1 MNGAVIKDIQTRIK
15 QLFQSG
21 QTDLQSRDFDKDK
34 DEKDQSLASAISAAS
49 GPLNKFKLLVLTNA
63 VCVDILVWATKD
75 ENGKRVSIYK
85 SAFVASTQIFIH

>member
-21 QTDLQSRDFDKDK
+21 QTDLQSREFDKDK
-34 DEKDQSLASAISAAS
+34 DEKDQSLTSTAS

-75 ENGKRVSIYK
+75 ENGKTAVS
-85 SAFVASTQIFIH
+85 F